1 MCQFNQ
7 KYIKKEEG
15 TKITPLC
22 IPTRKRNG
30 SRPFWLK
37 WLKYLG
43 SALSHNTLLNIF
55 PLWVCLKLRL
65 FHLSCVHENTNCVL
79 ESPPFSLA
87 GMHQVFPARPFGT
100 QNFRLTLFHYFMFLR
115 RNISHFLFPF
125 SLFPFPFLVYRT
137 LSVILF
143 PTTMNN
149 SFYGSESPYHLE
161 LSVSRIWTILSYSR
175 I

>member
-30 SRPFWLK
+30 SPPFWLK

-79 ESPPFSLA
+79 ESPHFFLT
-87 GMHQVFPARPFGT
+87 GMHRSFQHVFLVLRISDSHSSTISCFLGET
-100 QNFRLTLFHYFMFLR
+100 YLTSY
-115 RNISHFLFPF
+115 
-125 SLFPFPFLVYRT
+125 FPFPFLVYRT

-149 SFYGSESPYHLE
+149 SFYGSASPYHLE
-161 LSVSRIWTILSYSR
+161 LSVYRIWTILSYSR